1 MTRDENGL
9 DTDGYYRYHICLRF
23 FTILVENF
31 DGSQRP
37 IRRPERPKAI
47 GGDGREAMEGDC
59 YVYDQ
64 WAICAK
70 SLPITSKTEGEA
82 MTNKEWLIVFL

>member
-1 MTRDENGL
+1 M
-9 DTDGYYRYHICLRF
+9 RF

-37 IRRPERPKAI
+37 IRWPERPKTM
-47 GGDGREAMEGDC
+47 GDDGREAMGGDC
-59 YVYDQ
+59 YVYNQ

-70 SLPITSKTEGEA
+70 SLPIASKTEGGGGVFVVFF
-82 MTNKEWLIVFL
+82 LIKGIKVTL

>member
-1 MTRDENGL
+1 MLYKVLRAKCPIH
-9 DTDGYYRYHICLRF
+9 YYIIYLRF

-37 IRRPERPKAI
+37 IRRPERPKVM
-47 GGDGREAMEGDC
+47 GGDGREAMGGNC
-59 YVYDQ
+59 YVYER

-70 SLPITSKTEGEA
+70 SLSIASKTEGGDA
-82 MTNKEWLIVFL
+82 K